1 MHLHYLNPEHLK
13 ELVNGSGIDLHLVK
27 LNFRSL
33 EGKNAY
39 DYLFISELIPR
50 TNTGIVKSSWL
61 KRYAH
66 VSPGGWWCSGV
77 DVLNNWHMMEWGCF
91 KPNQPRINEK
101 GKPIKYE
108 HPPCTP
114 TRIFCL
120 RVPLQ
125 VWQQVAKRYNVKLP
139 ENMAIAHDGAAIGFW
154 KWVMEH
160 NIPVILCEGVKKAA
174 TLLTQGYA
182 AIGVPGITSGYRV
195 VKDKFGKVIRRQ
207 LIADLAAFCI
217 TKRTIYICFDFETE
231 LKKTNAVNNAISQL
245 GLLFQEKKMS
255 RTSNRASGDG
265 EGS

>member
-1 MHLHYLNPEHLK
+1 MHLHYLKPEHLE
-13 ELVNGSGIDLHLVK
+13 ELVNSSGIDLHLVK

-33 EGKNAY
+33 EDKNAY

-50 TNTGIVKSSWL
+50 TNTGIVKSRWL
-61 KRYAH
+61 ERYAH
-66 VSPGGWWCSGV
+66 VNAGGWWCSGV

-101 GKPIKYE
+101 GKSIKYE

-120 RVPLQ
+120 RVTLQ
-125 VWQQVAKRYNVKLP
+125 IWQQVAERYNVKLP
-139 ENMAIAHDGAAIGFW
+139 ENVAMAHDGAPIGFW

-160 NIPVILCEGVKKAA
+160 NIPIIICEGVKKAA
-174 TLLTQGYA
+174 SLLTQGYA

-207 LIADLAAFCI
+207 LIADLAALRLLNVLFI
-217 TKRTIYICFDFETE
+217 FVLILRQN
-231 LKKTNAVNNAISQL
+231 LKKL
-245 GLLFQEKKMS
+245 ML
-255 RTSNRASGDG
+255 
-265 EGS
+265 